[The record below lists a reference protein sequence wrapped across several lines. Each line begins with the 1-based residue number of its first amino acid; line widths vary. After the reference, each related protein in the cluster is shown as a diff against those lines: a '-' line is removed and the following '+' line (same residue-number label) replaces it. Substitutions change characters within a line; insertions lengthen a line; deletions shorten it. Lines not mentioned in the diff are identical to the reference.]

1 MTSRNPR
8 CNVQRGA
15 ESFSIFEPWSRDA
28 APRKPTAMKKLFW
41 RPVVLLLVLCAS
53 YSGYASVDDKQAREQ
68 DDFTR
73 SFEASIDQVFLAA
86 AQVAASHWHLQVSDK
101 DTHTLSFSTGRNMR
115 VSQGFEMS
123 VVCIDLGNGQTKV
136 MLHPQKRAEQTQLFS
151 WNEGNRISRDFLKAL
166 EQVLRE
172 NPQPT
177 QKSEKVN
184 PTAQPSAVGQ
194 ITLNSLPDGAEVSV
208 DGTYVGNAP
217 ASLRLPAGKHAI
229 TLTAKGYKPW
239 TRDVGIFAG
248 SEAKV
253 NATLEQVSSTDVGI
267 SSPPATAT
275 SDPKSPSQPTDS
287 RPATIP
293 KLDTSSPRRELYVP
307 PAAWVNRG
315 GSVGALF
322 RDGITGIV
330 VTQVATSGSASKAGI
345 RIGDAIVAIDG
356 RTIAKARLLSS
367 EVASRSPGS
376 SMRITYRRSDTET
389 EVTLVVERY
398 QGITVVH

>member
-1 MTSRNPR
+1 
-8 CNVQRGA
+8 
-15 ESFSIFEPWSRDA
+15 
-28 APRKPTAMKKLFW
+28 MKKLFW